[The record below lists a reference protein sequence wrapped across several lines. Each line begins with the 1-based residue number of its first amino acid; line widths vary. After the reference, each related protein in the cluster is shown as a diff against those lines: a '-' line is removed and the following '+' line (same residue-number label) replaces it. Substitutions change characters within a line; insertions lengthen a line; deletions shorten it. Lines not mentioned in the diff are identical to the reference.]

1 MPSNSPTQLSQT
13 WQQSGGLPA
22 AMEVTSFCR
31 ACACGTNSTFTSKS
45 FCAWLKRCASDSTS
59 AVRLGSGTLNWNRTG
74 CAPHA
79 RPGRTRGSSHHA
91 RSAAATTPAAAI
103 VWRICRRERAQRSSI
118 VCLLSNG
125 GEAVTR
131 SREGC
136 QGRWVAY
143 YLRVIAETTLGALA
157 ALGSALTWAVTS
169 LLARSLQPGLGSV
182 VVNAA
187 RSTVGGALLL
197 GWVAAT
203 VGVGAFA
210 AASTSALALLALS
223 IVTAIA
229 IGDTVFFESTRAL
242 GLGRAMTISMTY
254 PLGAAALAAAFL
266 GEPVTLAVAA
276 GALLTLGGIV
286 LIVAPW
292 AERAP
297 DERFWF
303 GVGTATLAS
312 VAWAVSTVLVK
323 PPLAEMTPVTAQAIR
338 LPLAAV
344 VLWTTPWARAA
355 AGGLGR
361 IGGAA
366 LARLAALSVLTAVS
380 SVMFVASVKY
390 AGVAVSAVLS
400 STAPM
405 FAIPLARVFLGER
418 LSRTALLG
426 AGVTIAGIVV
436 LQL

>member
-1 MPSNSPTQLSQT
+1 
-13 WQQSGGLPA
+13 
-22 AMEVTSFCR
+22 
-31 ACACGTNSTFTSKS
+31 
-45 FCAWLKRCASDSTS
+45 
-59 AVRLGSGTLNWNRTG
+59 
-74 CAPHA
+74 
-79 RPGRTRGSSHHA
+79 
-91 RSAAATTPAAAI
+91 
-103 VWRICRRERAQRSSI
+103 
-118 VCLLSNG
+118 
-125 GEAVTR
+125 
-131 SREGC
+131 
-136 QGRWVAY
+136 
-143 YLRVIAETTLGALA
+143 VIAESTLGALA
-157 ALGSALTWAVTS
+157 ALGSALTWAVNG
-169 LLARSLQPGLGSV
+169 LLARSLVPGLGSV

-197 GWVAAT
+197 GWVTAT
-203 VGVGAFA
+203 AGVGAFA
-210 AASTSALALLALS
+210 AASTGALGLLALS

-297 DERFWF
+297 DERFAF

-312 VAWAVSTVLVK
+312 LAWAVSMVFLK
-323 PPLAEMTPVTAQAIR
+323 APLRELDAVTAQAIR

-344 VLWTTPWARAA
+344 VLWTTPWARAS

-361 IGGAA
+361 IGGSA
-366 LARLAALSVLTAVS
+366 LARLVALSVLTAVS

-405 FAIPLARVFLGER
+405 FAIPLARIFLGER

>member
-1 MPSNSPTQLSQT
+1 M
-13 WQQSGGLPA
+13 
-22 AMEVTSFCR
+22 
-31 ACACGTNSTFTSKS
+31 
-45 FCAWLKRCASDSTS
+45 
-59 AVRLGSGTLNWNRTG
+59 
-74 CAPHA
+74 
-79 RPGRTRGSSHHA
+79 
-91 RSAAATTPAAAI
+91 
-103 VWRICRRERAQRSSI
+103 
-118 VCLLSNG
+118 
-125 GEAVTR
+125 
-131 SREGC
+131 
-136 QGRWVAY
+136 
-143 YLRVIAETTLGALA
+143 IAESTLGALT
-157 ALGSALTWAVTS
+157 ALGSALTWAVNG
-169 LLARSLQPGLGSV
+169 LLVRSLVPGLGSV

-187 RSTVGGALLL
+187 RATVGGALLL
-197 GWVAAT
+197 GWVTAT
-203 VGVGAFA
+203 AGVGAFA
-210 AASTSALALLALS
+210 AASTGALGLLALS

-312 VAWAVSTVLVK
+312 LAWAVSVIFLK
-323 PPLAEMTPVTAQAIR
+323 APLRELDAVTAQAIR

-344 VLWTTPWARAA
+344 VLWTTPCARAA